1 MDRLSDGYLVRTNES
16 LYSVQSMANIRIRVT
31 REWDKKDTKSQNET
45 ERVGREWDKK
55 DTKSHNETERV
66 GREDEDTK
74 SHYLYKHVINLYLT
88 RILEFIYRIY
98 YRTILT
104 VGILII
110 ILLIMCNCFRL

>member
-1 MDRLSDGYLVRTNES
+1 MG
-16 LYSVQSMANIRIRVT
+16 
-31 REWDKKDTKSQNET
+31 REWDKNDTKSQNEM
-45 ERVGREWDKK
+45 ERVGREWDK
-55 DTKSHNETERV
+55 KSHNETERV
-66 GREDEDTK
+66 GREKDEDTK

-88 RILEFIYRIY
+88 RILEFIYLIS